1 MLSYTQVQPGTRL
14 RTGGKRRVGA
24 WVGEKVVEA
33 NWRRLARPSP
43 FPVHRSARLAH
54 RFFFLLFPPVVC
66 FSLLATE
73 PCPMLSQVLRP
84 QTFKTLRTTYHCP
97 LKKDHYFSPVFFV
110 YPPTP
115 GPIWGQNLSAC
126 TGNCSAIYIP
136 TLNRGREGPISE
148 LENHRF

>member
-1 MLSYTQVQPGTRL
+1 M
-14 RTGGKRRVGA
+14 
-24 WVGEKVVEA
+24 EA

-148 LENHRF
+148 LENHRFRTSRWTALKLINDAVNYYNLPNYFCPGL